1 MSQYG
6 FPDLVV
12 EIDDGGT
19 LKDIS
24 PYVTAINGID
34 TEQIVEEITA
44 ASDSYPRWAEV
55 GLTQMSDITV
65 SGPYDDVANG
75 PDLLKVGT
83 GEKSFKVTVGG
94 TNSLS
99 VEVIRKSFKW
109 TFARGELTGYEA
121 VLQPT
126 GTITI
131 A

>member
-1 MSQYG
+1 MTRYG
-6 FPDLVV
+6 YPNLTI
-12 EIDDGGT
+12 EIDNGGT

-24 PYVTAINGID
+24 AYVTSINGVD
-34 TEQIVEEITA
+34 VAQLLEELTA
-44 ASDSYPRWAEV
+44 AGDSYPRWGEV
-55 GLTQMSDITV
+55 GLTQMSEIALA
-65 SGPYDDVANG
+65 GPYDDAANG

-83 GEKSFKVTVGG
+83 GEKTFTATVGG
-94 TNSLS
+94 GNSLS

-109 TFARGELTGYEA
+109 TFTRGEITGYEA